1 MLPNNTLIQGRYQI
15 IEQIGRGGMGAVY
28 KAIDTRLRTTV
39 ALKQM
44 LVEGEPLRK
53 AFEREAQLLASLRH
67 PTLPRV
73 SDHFIDEYG
82 QFLIMEFIPGDD
94 LGAFLQQGKQPFAVA
109 DVLRWADQLLD
120 ALDYLHTHT
129 PPVIHRDIKPQ
140 NLKLTGR
147 NEIILLDFGLAKG
160 SSVQTRV
167 TSSGSIFG
175 YTPHYAPLEQIEGT
189 GTDPRSDLYSL
200 AATLYHLLTSKM
212 PVDALA
218 RASAKINDEPD
229 PLILASTV
237 NPAVPLA
244 VAAVL
249 QQAMAQK
256 ATQRP
261 PTAIAMRSALREVG
275 RETIVDA
282 VAVKPISQPPNSVQ
296 TVAGAATVGSGAYAE
311 PAPSLSTR
319 SPVVGSQV
327 EQTARLES
335 QTAAPAAPAGQGTRR
350 RSGWLWALLVVPLL
364 LVIAAIAFFATQQGS
379 FASLLS
385 GPSAV
390 PTSIAVVA
398 TAPPQDTPTPT
409 ESDAQRA
416 QTQEA
421 QIQVAVNGTS
431 IALGS
436 TSTVV
441 VAQQTAAV
449 ATTQALATQQTA
461 AAGATAAAQQTA
473 DAATAQAA
481 ADQQAA
487 ATAAAQAA
495 AAAEQ
500 LAIQQTAAARPTA
513 APRPTRAPQPTAAPR
528 PTPVPAPSGEC
539 RISGGGSRLRSS
551 CSTGAV
557 IADAQGSCITGSV
570 LNKDGN
576 PFDSFLVF
584 VDTGGSP
591 PEYRLERHNTATY
604 SVCGLGAGTWG
615 VAVAAANDI
624 PYDPGEQG
632 AHLVVLLA
640 TGANGEHFIVNFR
653 EQQ

>member
-1 MLPNNTLIQGRYQI
+1 MLPNNTLIQDRYRI

-44 LVEGEPLRK
+44 LVEGEPLRR

-73 SDHFIDEYG
+73 SDHFIDQYG

-94 LGAFLQQGKQPFAVA
+94 LGALLQQNKQPFAVA

-120 ALDYLHTHT
+120 ALDYLHTQT

-147 NEIILLDFGLAKG
+147 SEIILLDFGLAKG

-200 AATLYHLLTSKM
+200 AATLYHLLTNKM

-249 QQAMAQK
+249 QQAMAQR

-261 PTAIAMRSALREVG
+261 PTATAMRSALREVG

-282 VAVKPISQPPNSVQ
+282 VAIKPISQAPNSVQ
-296 TVAGAATVGSGAYAE
+296 TVAGAATVGSGAYAD

-319 SPVVGSQV
+319 SPVAGTQAG
-327 EQTARLES
+327 QTARLEP
-335 QTAAPAAPAGQGTRR
+335 QTAAPAVQDRAR
-350 RSGWLWALLVVPLL
+350 RSGWLWALLAVPVL
-364 LVIAAIAFFATQQGS
+364 LVLAAIAFFAVQRGGVES
-379 FASLLS
+379 LFA
-385 GPSAV
+385 GASAA
-390 PTSIAVVA
+390 PTSIVVAA
-398 TAPPQDTPTPT
+398 TAPAQDTPTPT
-409 ESDAQRA
+409 ESAAQRA

-421 QIQVAVNGTS
+421 LIQVAVNGTS
-431 IALGS
+431 VALAS

-441 VAQQTAAV
+441 SAQQTADV
-449 ATTQALATQQTA
+449 ATAQAVVAEQTA

-473 DAATAQAA
+473 DAATAQAV

-495 AAAEQ
+495 ATAQ
-500 LAIQQTAAARPTA
+500 QVAIQQTAAARPTA
-513 APRPTRAPQPTAAPR
+513 APRPTRPPQPTRTPRPTAAPE
-528 PTPVPAPSGEC
+528 PLGQC
-539 RISGGGSRLRSS
+539 RISGGGTQLRSS
-551 CSTGAV
+551 CSTGAA
-557 IADAQGSCITGSV
+557 IAGVQGSCITGSV
-570 LNKDGN
+570 LAKDGN
-576 PFDSFLVF
+576 PFQSFLVF
-584 VDTGGSP
+584 VDTGGAP

-632 AHLVVLLA
+632 AHLVVLMA
-640 TGANGEHFIVNFR
+640 SGTDGEHFIVNFR
-653 EQQ
+653 EQP